1 MNNLTSL
8 FLSQSYQDTWEDYNR
23 SLSSENFPKWD
34 YIILTASNENQQP
47 VIVVRLNP
55 EKIFYRRKHIL
66 Q

>member
-34 YIILTASNENQQP
+34 YINFNCLE
-47 VIVVRLNP
+47 
-55 EKIFYRRKHIL
+55 
-66 Q
+66 

>member
-34 YIILTASNENQQP
+34 YIILTASNENQA
-47 VIVVRLNP
+47 VG
-55 EKIFYRRKHIL
+55 YRSQIESR
-66 Q
+66 

>member
-34 YIILTASNENQQP
+34 YIILTASNENQA